1 MVPFYAD
8 AKRKHR
14 YDCDAKIAKAF
25 ENYQLGKY
33 SKVKTVLEEAKI
45 NCNGK
50 PNMDSVYFHLGMSY
64 LKTKMYIEARS
75 ELERVVSD
83 YPDSPLFF
91 EAKFRA
97 ATAVYLQA
105 HPSNR
110 DQKETIEA
118 VDLFRNILEEYPSCP
133 VSDSVTY
140 YLNTAIDKLAEKEY
154 DNARFYEKQGQYES
168 AVVYYGT
175 FVKQYPDSK
184 YIDQA
189 KITMA
194 ELLVKLERKS
204 EAADII
210 TDLVENSKN
219 SMVVTKAKDLQKKV
233 Q

>member
-1 MVPFYAD
+1 MVPYSAE
-8 AKRKHR
+8 AKRKHS
-14 YDCDAKIAKAF
+14 YDCEKKIAKAF
-25 ENYQLGKY
+25 ENYQVGKY
-33 SKVKTVLEEAKI
+33 SKVKTILEEAKI

-50 PNMDSVYFHLGMSY
+50 PNMDSVYFYLGMSY

-97 ATAVYLQA
+97 AIAVYLQA
-105 HPSNR
+105 HSSNR
-110 DQKETIEA
+110 DQKETVEA
-118 VDLFRNILEEYPSCP
+118 IDLFRNILEEYPSCP

-140 YLNTAIDKLAEKEY
+140 YLNIATDKLAEKEY
-154 DNARFYEKQGQYES
+154 NNARFYEKQGQYES
-168 AVVYYGT
+168 AVVYFNT
-175 FVKQYPDSK
+175 FVNQYPDSR

-204 EAADII
+204 EATDII
-210 TDLVENSKN
+210 TDLVENCKDA
-219 SMVVTKAKDLQKKV
+219 MIVTKAKDLQKKV